1 MIRVIEFIILAGCI
15 AVATWVIYKAID
27 NNKDIK

>member
-15 AVATWVIYKAID
+15 FAACWLIVRSINSTPK
-27 NNKDIK
+27 K